1 MRAAVI
7 GAGSFGTSLASV
19 LGGKGIEVRLWG
31 RDPSLVQALAEK
43 HENPKYLPGMRLPA
57 TIRGTTSLA
66 EALEGVELVV
76 AATPSHAAREVFKE
90 ADGMVPV
97 GVPIVTASK
106 GIEEGTLLVPTEVLE
121 SVLPEKYHPYL
132 AVLSGPSFAKEIVA
146 GYPTAVTVAASWT
159 RIARRVQEAFTA
171 PTFRCYT
178 SNDVV
183 GVQLGAALK
192 NVMAIGSG
200 IIDGLG
206 LGHNARAALVTRG
219 LAEMT
224 RLAVARGGSPVTLS
238 GLAGLG
244 DLALTCYGELSRNR
258 TVGVELGKGRKLP
271 EILAGLK
278 QVAEGVKT
286 ARSAKDLAERLGV
299 DAPITQEVYCV
310 LHEGK
315 DPKQAAVALMTRAPK
330 AEF

>member
-31 RDPSLVQALAEK
+31 RDPSLVQALAER

-66 EALEGVELVV
+66 EALDGVELVV

-146 GYPTAVTVAASWT
+146 GFPTAVTVAASWT
-159 RIARRVQEAFTA
+159 RIARRAQEAFTA